1 MKINLSKVGAD
12 IISALKKYPMEAL
25 LGLLFFVF
33 FCIEDQLSWES
44 SSELIKHIR
53 DVMSL
58 FPAFMVLVYSLH
70 QLLYPTKGRILYY
83 LSVLLPLPFL
93 WLI

>member
-1 MKINLSKVGAD
+1 
-12 IISALKKYPMEAL
+12 MEAL

-83 LSVLLPLPFL
+83 LSVLLCIYYFL
-93 WLI
+93 YIYTDIGIFHSAGM

>member
-12 IISALKKYPMEAL
+12 IISALKKYPVEAL

-33 FCIEDQLSWES
+33 FCIEDQLNWES

-53 DVMSL
+53 DVIPLSGL
-58 FPAFMVLVYSLH
+58 YGTGVQLASAFVSY
-70 QLLYPTKGRILYY
+70 
-83 LSVLLPLPFL
+83 
-93 WLI
+93 

>member
-70 QLLYPTKGRILYY
+70 QLLYFWTFDANIRNNLEIIHIIP
-83 LSVLLPLPFL
+83 
-93 WLI
+93 